1 MAINLLG
8 LQPHKVSRDLSGY
21 ITFIYGPPK
30 VGKTTLATQMPGAL
44 LLAFERGYN
53 AIPGIIAQ
61 DVNTWGEMKQIFR
74 ELKKP
79 EVQEVY
85 KTIIVDTVDIAAD
98 LCQKYICNQLGIDN
112 MGDGGWGTNSWSKY
126 KKEFEDVFRG
136 LTMMGYAVV
145 FISHS
150 KTGTD
155 KDQTGKEFG
164 YTKPTTQSS
173 ALQIIENMADIYCF
187 ARMYLGADGEEKR
200 VLTLRSPAGSGISC
214 GSRFKYIASEI
225 PLNYDALTKAIGDA
239 IDKEAKENGNKF
251 VTNEREVAPVL
262 KEYDFDALMAQF
274 ESMVGDLMTK
284 DQTYYA
290 PRITQV
296 IEKYLGKGK
305 KMSGVTRD
313 QAELVYLVVTEIQDD
328 LVNGEKK

>member
-1 MAINLLG
+1 MAINLLN

-251 VTNEREVAPVL
+251 VTNEREAAPVL

-274 ESMVGDLMTK
+274 ETMVGDLMTK
-284 DQTYYA
+284 DQAYYA